1 MFLDFLDLQNNILTP
16 LSLFLIFEFLDIFFF
31 LQILKL
37 NLDIWSSELRKDEL
51 F

>member
-1 MFLDFLDLQNNILTP
+1 MFFDFLDILTP
-16 LSLFLIFEFLDIFFF
+16 LSLFLIFEFLDISFF